1 MYIDTRL
8 QASTRDGIRDD
19 MMRVTF
25 RVVVR

>member
-8 QASTRDGIRDD
+8 QASTRDRIRDD